1 MFLAPLLWLAGQ
13 ASPSPIEAQLQAIEA
28 RSQGKLGAAVV
39 TAQGAHYRH
48 PDDKFSLQ
56 SVMKLMV
63 AMAAL
68 EQVDRGQ
75 WRLDQSFEFKRS
87 DLSLSHQPIT
97 ERLGRRESIMVT
109 LDECIEL
116 MVTESCSGAADFIIR
131 RLGGPQR
138 VNDFLVRH
146 DIQGMRIDRQE
157 RDLQTQIG
165 GITWRPEYIDEDLIE
180 AAYAAVPPAEQDAA
194 FARYLADPR
203 DTTTPAAMANLLQK
217 LLKGQLFS
225 PTSTRYLLAVM
236 ERTAT
241 GPDRLQAGVPKG
253 WTLGHKTGTSSTHR
267 GVAGATN
274 DVGIARNKA
283 GDWVI
288 LVALLR
294 ESTLAPRDRDRILA
308 DVARTGFPAR
318 R

>member
-1 MFLAPLLWLAGQ
+1 MFLAPLLLLVAAQ
-13 ASPSPIEAQLQAIEA
+13 PTATEAQLAAIEA

-39 TAQGAHYRH
+39 TAQGAHYLHR
-48 PDDKFSLQ
+48 DDKFSLQ

-75 WRLDQSFEFKRS
+75 WRLDQAFEFKRS

-97 ERLGRRESIMVT
+97 QRLGRRESIMVT

-116 MVTESCSGAADFIIR
+116 MVTESCNGAVDFIVK
-131 RLGGPQR
+131 RLGGIQA
-138 VNDFLVRH
+138 VQAFLDKH
-146 DIQGMRIDRQE
+146 EIQGMRIDRSE
-157 RDLQTQIG
+157 HDLQTETN
-165 GITWRPEYIDEDLIE
+165 GITWRPEFVDEDVIE
-180 AAYAAVPPAEQDAA
+180 AAFAAVSEAERDAA

-203 DTTTPAAMANLLQK
+203 DTTTPAAMAKLLQK
-217 LLKGQLFS
+217 LLKGRLFS
-225 PTSTRYLLAVM
+225 PTSSRYLLGVM

-241 GPDRLQAGVPKG
+241 GQDRLRAGVPAG
-253 WTLGHKTGTSSTHR
+253 WTLGHKTGTSDTR
-267 GVAGATN
+267 GGVAGATN
-274 DVGIARNKA
+274 DVGFARNKA

>member
-1 MFLAPLLWLAGQ
+1 M
-13 ASPSPIEAQLQAIEA
+13 
-28 RSQGKLGAAVV
+28 
-39 TAQGAHYRH
+39 
-48 PDDKFSLQ
+48 
-56 SVMKLMV
+56 
-63 AMAAL
+63 
-68 EQVDRGQ
+68 
-75 WRLDQSFEFKRS
+75 
-87 DLSLSHQPIT
+87 
-97 ERLGRRESIMVT
+97 T

-131 RLGGPQR
+131 RLGGPQA
-138 VNDFLVRH
+138 VNAFLVKH

-165 GITWRPEYIDEDLIE
+165 GITWRPEFVDEDVIE
-180 AAYAAVPPAEQDAA
+180 AAFAAVTEAERDAA
-194 FARYLADPR
+194 FVRYLADPR
-203 DTTTPAAMANLLQK
+203 DTTTPAAPAAMAKLLQK
-217 LLKGQLFS
+217 AAERAAVF
-225 PTSTRYLLAVM
+225 PTSTRYLLGVM

-241 GPDRLQAGVPKG
+241 GPERLKAGVPAG

-283 GDWVI
+283 GEWVI

-308 DVARTGFPAR
+308 DVARAGFPAR

>member
-13 ASPSPIEAQLQAIEA
+13 ASPSPVEAQLQAIEA

-97 ERLGRRESIMVT
+97 QRLGRRESIMVT

-146 DIQGMRIDRQE
+146 EIQGMRIDRQE

-225 PTSTRYLLAVM
+225 PKSTRYLLGVM

-274 DVGIARNKA
+274 DVGLARNKA

-294 ESTLAPRDRDRILA
+294 ESTLPPRDRDRILA
-308 DVARTGFPAR
+308 DVARVGFPPR

>member
-1 MFLAPLLWLAGQ
+1 
-13 ASPSPIEAQLQAIEA
+13 
-28 RSQGKLGAAVV
+28 
-39 TAQGAHYRH
+39 
-48 PDDKFSLQ
+48 
-56 SVMKLMV
+56 
-63 AMAAL
+63 
-68 EQVDRGQ
+68 
-75 WRLDQSFEFKRS
+75 
-87 DLSLSHQPIT
+87 
-97 ERLGRRESIMVT
+97 
-109 LDECIEL
+109 

-131 RLGGPQR
+131 RLGGPQA
-138 VNDFLVRH
+138 VNAFLVKH

-165 GITWRPEYIDEDLIE
+165 GITWRPEFVDEDLIE
-180 AAYAAVPPAEQDAA
+180 AAYAAVSEADKDAA
-194 FARYLADPR
+194 YARYLADPR
-203 DTTTPAAMANLLQK
+203 DTTTPAAMAKLLQK

-225 PTSTRYLLAVM
+225 PTSTRYLLGVM

-241 GPDRLQAGVPKG
+241 GQDRLRAGVPAG
-253 WTLGHKTGTSSTHR
+253 WTVGHKTGTSSTHR

-283 GDWVI
+283 GEWVI

-308 DVARTGFPAR
+308 DVARAGFPAR

>member
-1 MFLAPLLWLAGQ
+1 
-13 ASPSPIEAQLQAIEA
+13 
-28 RSQGKLGAAVV
+28 
-39 TAQGAHYRH
+39 
-48 PDDKFSLQ
+48 
-56 SVMKLMV
+56 
-63 AMAAL
+63 
-68 EQVDRGQ
+68 
-75 WRLDQSFEFKRS
+75 
-87 DLSLSHQPIT
+87 
-97 ERLGRRESIMVT
+97 
-109 LDECIEL
+109 
-116 MVTESCSGAADFIIR
+116 
-131 RLGGPQR
+131 
-138 VNDFLVRH
+138 
-146 DIQGMRIDRQE
+146 MRIDRSE
-157 RDLQTQIG
+157 HDLQTETN
-165 GITWRPEYIDEDLIE
+165 GITWRPEFVDEDVIE
-180 AAYAAVPPAEQDAA
+180 AAFAAVSEAERDAA
-194 FARYLADPR
+194 FVRYLADPR
-203 DTTTPAAMANLLQK
+203 DTTTPAAMAKLLQK

-225 PTSTRYLLAVM
+225 PKSTRYLLGVM

-294 ESTLAPRDRDRILA
+294 ESTLPPRDRDRILA

>member
-1 MFLAPLLWLAGQ
+1 MFLLPVLLLVAAQ
-13 ASPSPIEAQLQAIEA
+13 ATATESQLQAIEA

-39 TAQGAHYRH
+39 TAQGAHYLH

-87 DLSLSHQPIT
+87 DLSLGHQPIL
-97 ERLGRRESIMVT
+97 ERFGRRESIQIT

-116 MVTESCSGAADFIIR
+116 MVTESCNGAVDFIVK
-131 RLGGPQR
+131 RLGGIQA
-138 VNDFLVRH
+138 VQAFLDKH
-146 DIQGMRIDRQE
+146 EIQGMRIDRSE
-157 RDLQTQIG
+157 HDLQTETN
-165 GITWRPEYIDEDLIE
+165 GITWRPEFVDEDVIE
-180 AAYAAVPPAEQDAA
+180 AAFAAASEAERDAA
-194 FARYLADPR
+194 FVRYLADPR

-225 PTSTRYLLAVM
+225 PISTRYLLGAM

-241 GPDRLQAGVPKG
+241 GPDRLQPAYRRAGPWGIKRARVPPTGG
-253 WTLGHKTGTSSTHR
+253 WPGPPTTWALR
-267 GVAGATN
+267 AT
-274 DVGIARNKA
+274 
-283 GDWVI
+283 
-288 LVALLR
+288 
-294 ESTLAPRDRDRILA
+294 
-308 DVARTGFPAR
+308 R
-318 R
+318 RAIG

>member
-1 MFLAPLLWLAGQ
+1 
-13 ASPSPIEAQLQAIEA
+13 
-28 RSQGKLGAAVV
+28 
-39 TAQGAHYRH
+39 
-48 PDDKFSLQ
+48 
-56 SVMKLMV
+56 MKLMV

>member
-1 MFLAPLLWLAGQ
+1 MFLAPLLLLMAAQ
-13 ASPSPIEAQLQAIEA
+13 PTATEAQLAAIEA

-39 TAQGAHYRH
+39 TAQGAHYLNR
-48 PDDKFSLQ
+48 DDKFSLQ

-75 WRLDQSFEFKRS
+75 WRLDQSFGFKRS

-97 ERLGRRESIMVT
+97 QRLGRRESIQIT

-131 RLGGPQR
+131 RLGGPQA
-138 VNDFLVRH
+138 VNAFLVKH

-165 GITWRPEYIDEDLIE
+165 GISWRPEFVDEDVIE
-180 AAYAAVPPAEQDAA
+180 AAYAAVSEADKDAA
-194 FARYLADPR
+194 YARYLADPR
-203 DTTTPAAMANLLQK
+203 DTTTPAAMAKLLQK
-217 LLKGQLFS
+217 LLKGQLFT
-225 PTSTRYLLAVM
+225 PKSTRYLLGVM
-236 ERTAT
+236 ERTVT

-294 ESTLAPRDRDRILA
+294 ESTLPPRERDRILA
-308 DVARTGFPAR
+308 DVARAGFPAR